1 MQRFDT
7 VLALSIGGLAA
18 LSAQTPAPSS
28 ATPLRHLEYGFSVAV
43 QGLQGYKLSVVNGGV
58 VTTDK
63 AGDVADPEGGTGKM
77 LVDIVS
83 IAPDG
88 ALVVRIAEQ
97 VRGDPRPR
105 QAFTCSV
112 YGNTSVL
119 CPSMPSPSEAEWMLL
134 GYLGRQFVDSAPW
147 DAKGHW
153 ARSERSTQSEV
164 NEEFTLLDAGT
175 KNAVIHEVKTTTLH
189 NGGFDNQR
197 TEVTIDYDRSQ
208 EVPDVIRADVSTAG
222 GDEASHASYVF
233 TLQRDS
239 FAKP

>member
-1 MQRFDT
+1 M
-7 VLALSIGGLAA
+7 
-18 LSAQTPAPSS
+18 
-28 ATPLRHLEYGFSVAV
+28 RHLEYGFSVAV
-43 QGLQGYKLSVVNGGV
+43 QGLQSYKLSVVNGGV

-77 LVDIVS
+77 LVDVVS

-88 ALVVRIAEQ
+88 GLVVRIAEQ

-134 GYLGRQFVDSAPW
+134 GYLGRQFVDAAPW

-175 KNAVIHEVKTTTLH
+175 KNAVIREIKTTTLH

-239 FAKP
+239 FAKPEP